1 MLILYHH
8 GSSVCAAKVRLALA
22 EKNLPWEG
30 RYIDILKGDQF
41 TPEFR
46 KLNPKAVVPVLV
58 DDDRVVTESTV
69 INEYLEERFPTPSIF
84 PADPYARTKMRVWTK
99 TVDEALHPACAAL
112 TFITSHRHTI
122 AKLGPEKMKE
132 FLDSTPTISVTPTW
146 KAQKR
151 AFVEQGF
158 DAPGAHEMV
167 RLYDH
172 YMRKIDDDLEHGP
185 WLVGDTYTAA
195 DMAVIPY
202 VNRLDMLGLSGLWEG
217 ERMPRLTAWWDRVKA
232 RPSFKPQ
239 ILDWIPESLT
249 TDLRTYGPKNW
260 PDVSR
265 IVGIA
270 A

>member
-30 RYIDILKGDQF
+30 RYIDILKGEQF

-46 KLNPKAVVPVLV
+46 KLNPKAVVPVLI
-58 DDDRVVTESTV
+58 DGDKIVTESTV
-69 INEYLEERFPTPSIF
+69 INEYLEERFPEPTIF
-84 PADPYARTKMRVWTK
+84 PKDAHQRAKMRVWTK
-99 TVDEALHPACAAL
+99 AVDESLHPACAAL

-122 AKLGPEKMKE
+122 AKLGAEKMKE
-132 FLDSTPTISVTPTW
+132 FLESTPTISVTPTW

-158 DAPGAHEMV
+158 DAPGAHEMI
-167 RLYDH
+167 RLYDY
-172 YMRKIDDDLEHGP
+172 YMRKMDDDLATGP
-185 WLVGDTYTAA
+185 WLVGDTFTAA
-195 DMAVIPY
+195 DMALIPY
-202 VNRLDMLGLSGLWEG
+202 VNRLDMLGLAGLWEG
-217 ERMPRLTAWWDRVKA
+217 GRMPRLTDWWRRVKE

-239 ILDWIPESLT
+239 IIDWIPESLT
-249 TDLRTYGPKNW
+249 NDLRTYGPKNW
-260 PDVSR
+260 PEVSR